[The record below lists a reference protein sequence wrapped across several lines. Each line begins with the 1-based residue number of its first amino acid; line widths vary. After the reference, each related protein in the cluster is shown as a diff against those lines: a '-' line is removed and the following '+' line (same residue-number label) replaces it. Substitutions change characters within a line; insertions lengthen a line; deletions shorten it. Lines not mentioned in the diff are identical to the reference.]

1 MDSFEPEKERTQAL
15 EKIGKILPAALR
27 DQLRHSEAPLLD
39 LLTPLWPRLV
49 GKGIARQCR
58 PVSFFGGTLTVAT
71 SCPTWAAQLRQF
83 SEQIRAEVNRYLGSD
98 LVKKL
103 RVRQDSSVAPAEFS
117 TGKAIAPEPA
127 ALDGPDAAKTLH
139 PDVAGV
145 LQRSYAKYFA
155 RGMRKVH

>member
-1 MDSFEPEKERTQAL
+1 M
-15 EKIGKILPAALR
+15 EKIGKILPAELR
-27 DQLRHSEAPLLD
+27 DHLGHSEAPLLD

-49 GKGIARQCR
+49 GKAIARQCR
-58 PVSFFGGTLTVAT
+58 PVSFFAGTLTIAT

-98 LVKKL
+98 LVRKL
-103 RVRQDSSVAPAEFS
+103 RVRQDSRVVPAEMPDDK
-117 TGKAIAPEPA
+117 TIAAEPA
-127 ALDGPDAAKTLH
+127 ALDGPDAAKRLH

>member
-1 MDSFEPEKERTQAL
+1 M

-27 DQLRHSEAPLLD
+27 DQLRHSEAPLLE
-39 LLTPLWPRLV
+39 LLTPLWPRIV

-71 SCPTWAAQLRQF
+71 SCPTWAAQLRQL
-83 SEQIRAEVNRYLGSD
+83 SEQIRAEVNLYLGSEFVRR
-98 LVKKL
+98 LH
-103 RVRQDSSVAPAEFS
+103 VRQDSSVAPAEMPDS
-117 TGKAIAPEPA
+117 KAIADEPA
-127 ALDGPDAAKTLH
+127 ALDGPDAAKRLH

-155 RGMRKVH
+155 RGLRKVH